1 MAVMLVPMTAAEF
14 AAWLPIAIRDYAADN
29 VAIDRWAPQEA
40 EANAAA
46 EFHDLLPAGVATPD
60 HHLFTIRDAATGA
73 TVGMIWFAVV
83 GTAPRQYAFVYDF
96 MIDAPVRRRGYGAQ
110 AFTAL
115 EQEVRARGLHRIGL
129 HVFGNNAPARAL
141 YQKLGYRET
150 SVNMLKD
157 LPD

>member
-1 MAVMLVPMTAAEF
+1 MAVTLVPMTAAEF

-29 VAIDRWAPQEA
+29 VAIDRWAPDEA
-40 EANAAA
+40 AAKSAA
-46 EFHDLLPAGVATPD
+46 EFHDLLPSGVATPD
-60 HHLFTIRDAATGA
+60 HHLFTIRDAATGEA
-73 TVGMIWFAVV
+73 VGVIWFAVV

-96 MIDAPVRRRGYGAQ
+96 LIYEPSRRQGYGAQ

-115 EQEVRARGLHRIGL
+115 EQEVRACGLRRIGL